1 MTTITKPTVRYLIK
15 SKNVTQ
21 IIDFNRERAYFG
33 PKLEVI
39 VPLSLT
45 LGREKS

>member
-1 MTTITKPTVRYLIK
+1 MK
-15 SKNVTQ
+15 SVTQ

-39 VPLSLT
+39 VPLSIT
-45 LGREKS
+45 LEREKS